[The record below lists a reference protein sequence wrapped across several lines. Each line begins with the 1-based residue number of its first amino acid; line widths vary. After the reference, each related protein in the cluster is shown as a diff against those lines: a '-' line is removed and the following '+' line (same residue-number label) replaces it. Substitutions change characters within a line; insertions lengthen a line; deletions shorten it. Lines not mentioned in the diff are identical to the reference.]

1 MNNTSERDI
10 GRVRLRFIDLVK
22 SFFIEEPDAEK
33 LSRWRGIFSALS
45 AEQINPSIDGA
56 VIQIL
61 ELLDSR
67 GLKDIQG
74 EFYDLFGDPFGQ
86 DGLSLSASFYA
97 DGKSHGQTLAN
108 FRGFLA
114 SAGVQKADFVRD
126 AEDTLPVMVD
136 CLASLIELEKE
147 DEKKAKKLQ
156 DVLLTEY
163 LVPLSQRLDQAL
175 QENEKAVFYE
185 AFGRFLLG
193 YTELD
198 QALFEA
204 V

>member
-1 MNNTSERDI
+1 MSNTSERDI
-10 GRVRLRFIDLVK
+10 TRVRLRFIDLVK

-45 AEQINPSIDGA
+45 AEQINPLLDGA
-56 VIQIL
+56 VLQIM

-67 GLKDIQG
+67 SLKDIQD
-74 EFYDLFGDPFGQ
+74 EFYALFSDPFGQ
-86 DGLSLSASFYA
+86 DGISLYASFYA
-97 DGKSHGQTLAN
+97 DGKSHGQTLAD

-114 SAGVQKADFVRD
+114 SAGVQKADSVRD
-126 AEDTLPVMVD
+126 AEDTLPVMID

-147 DEKKAKKLQ
+147 DEKKAKGLQ
-156 DVLLTEY
+156 DVLVSDY
-163 LVPLSQRLDQAL
+163 LGPLVQRLERAL
-175 QENEKAVFYE
+175 QDNEKAVFYQ
-185 AFGRFLLG
+185 AFGHFMLG